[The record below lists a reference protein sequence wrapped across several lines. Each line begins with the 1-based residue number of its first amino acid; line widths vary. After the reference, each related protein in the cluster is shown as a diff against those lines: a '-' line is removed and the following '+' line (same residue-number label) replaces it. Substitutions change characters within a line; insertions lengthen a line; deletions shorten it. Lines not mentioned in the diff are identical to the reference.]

1 MNWRAIF
8 HGLLFF
14 NVFWLAWGVIALF
27 GKGGLGALSAFLP
40 LVCSL
45 CATAVLMLLARS
57 RANRKAGAFSQDQA
71 IEKSPLRGGRILYYA
86 AEILGA
92 FALCLFLFFRKKYGW

>member
-1 MNWRAIF
+1 MNSRAIF
-8 HGLLFF
+8 RGLLFF
-14 NVFWLAWGVIALF
+14 NLFWLGWGVIALF

-57 RANRKAGAFSQDQA
+57 RANRIAGALSQ
-71 IEKSPLRGGRILYYA
+71 EPSN
-86 AEILGA
+86 
-92 FALCLFLFFRKKYGW
+92 